1 LLTFIKM
8 KMKKFAILFLFASL
22 QYINA
27 QQTQIS
33 VQDSRVITTG
43 VPFLLVAADAR
54 AAGMGDQGVATA
66 PDAFSQQW
74 NPAKYAF
81 AIDKQGFTASYTPY
95 LTDLVN
101 DISLGQATYY
111 NRINERS
118 AFGVSLRYFGLGEIE
133 LRQNADDQAQIVK
146 PNEIALDGS
155 YALKLSERF
164 SMAVAGRYIRSQL
177 RIPTEG
183 SADAKPASS
192 FAVDIAGYYVGE
204 EAAFS
209 DFNGRLRLGFNFSNM
224 GPKINYDSG
233 ASDDNSANFLPAI
246 MRIGGG
252 YDFILDDFNKVTL
265 SVELAKLLVP
275 TPQYRVDP
283 VSVNPVDS
291 NGNNV
296 IDPDE
301 TTAAATT
308 NAANIVAANNE
319 NASNRADYN
328 KINWVSGIFS
338 SFGDAPGGFSEE
350 LKEFTYSI
358 GTEYVYQDS
367 FAFRLGYFHESPIKG
382 ARKFF
387 SLGAGFKYNVV
398 KVDVSYL
405 FSASKVK
412 NPLENTLRFSLS
424 FNFGDKYED
433 Y

>member
-1 LLTFIKM
+1 M
-8 KMKKFAILFLFASL
+8 KMKKFAILFLLVSL
-22 QYINA
+22 QNINA

-118 AFGVSLRYFGLGEIE
+118 AFGVSFRYFGLGEIE
-133 LRQNADDQAQIVK
+133 LRQNADDPAQIVK
-146 PNEIALDGS
+146 PNEMALDGS

-164 SMAVAGRYIRSQL
+164 SMSVAGRYIRSQL

-204 EAAFS
+204 EAAFN
-209 DFNGRLRLGFNFSNM
+209 DFNGRLRLGFNFQNM

-233 ASDDNSANFLPAI
+233 ASDDNSANFLPAN
-246 MRIGGG
+246 MRIGAG

-275 TPQYRVDP
+275 TPAYRVDP

-301 TTAAATT
+301 TAAAATT
-308 NAANIVAANNE
+308 NAANLVAANNE

-328 KINWVSGIFS
+328 KINWVSSIFS

-358 GTEYVYQDS
+358 GAEYLYQDS